1 MTIFES
7 WQDQL
12 LLRLKENEFD
22 GIFFRNYYGELITH
36 ESGFEIIDGKI
47 FVFQETTLKVLGF
60 TVVKFPI
67 WKNSMREL
75 VSDTEKIMFFNNNY
89 QNQVFDSFDVSYIQN
104 NRKSKP

>member
-36 ESGFEIIDGKI
+36 ESGFEIIDEKI
-47 FVFQETTLKVLGF
+47 FVFQETTLGHL
-60 TVVKFPI
+60 
-67 WKNSMREL
+67 
-75 VSDTEKIMFFNNNY
+75 
-89 QNQVFDSFDVSYIQN
+89 
-104 NRKSKP
+104 

>member
-47 FVFQETTLKVLGF
+47 FVFQETTLGHLFSYVFRGALYSVSGLGG
-60 TVVKFPI
+60 
-67 WKNSMREL
+67 
-75 VSDTEKIMFFNNNY
+75 
-89 QNQVFDSFDVSYIQN
+89 SFAL
-104 NRKSKP
+104 P